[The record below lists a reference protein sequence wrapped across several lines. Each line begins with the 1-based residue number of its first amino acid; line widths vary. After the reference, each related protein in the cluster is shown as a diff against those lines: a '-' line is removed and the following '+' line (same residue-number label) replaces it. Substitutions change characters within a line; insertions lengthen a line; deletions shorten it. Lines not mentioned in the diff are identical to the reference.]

1 MIATVKLKLVLGFLV
16 FVASLIS
23 LKYFTERDVTMIP
36 VQRSLSMTYKGELE
50 HKNLIPLNDSDMI
63 GSLLV
68 ILGLMMAASG
78 GIGGG
83 GILVPLLII
92 VFEFNP
98 KHAIPLSN
106 FTILGSSV
114 TNILMN
120 LSKRHPGADRPLVN
134 WDMILVMEPLTMAGA
149 VSPCMMIFIDLFMQ
163 LKRFYP

>member
-1 MIATVKLKLVLGFLV
+1 MISTVKVKLLFGFLV

-23 LKYFTERDVTMIP
+23 LMHFKEADVIIIP
-36 VQRSLSMTYKGELE
+36 VQRNLSMTYKGELE

-68 ILGLMMAASG
+68 ILGLMLAASG

-92 VFEFNP
+92 VFKFNP

-120 LSKRHPGADRPLVN
+120 LSKRHPGADRPLVD

-149 VSPCMMIFIDLFMQ
+149 VSLYIIRFIHLSVR
-163 LKRFYP
+163 LKRF

>member
-1 MIATVKLKLVLGFLV
+1 
-16 FVASLIS
+16 
-23 LKYFTERDVTMIP
+23 
-36 VQRSLSMTYKGELE
+36 
-50 HKNLIPLNDSDMI
+50 
-63 GSLLV
+63 
-68 ILGLMMAASG
+68 MAASG

-83 GILVPLLII
+83 GILVPLLIV